1 VKIEATFVIFSEMF
15 DRFLCV
21 SSRRIVS
28 QGRRHDEVKQDLSS
42 DEEYDDELEIQE
54 FASLEAAAQTAKE
67 DKLKKR
73 ARERRRTRRRE
84 EQEEEEDTPPK
95 KLQRFD
101 DRLGILEGC
110 FGQNAYPT

>member
-1 VKIEATFVIFSEMF
+1 MSCRVAQGLRHVPP
-15 DRFLCV
+15 DLHA
-21 SSRRIVS
+21 S
-28 QGRRHDEVKQDLSS
+28 QRDLSS
-42 DEEYDDELEIQE
+42 DEEHDDELEIQE
-54 FASLEAAAQTAKE
+54 FASLEAAAATAKE